1 MPFQMRMPG
10 VKPTKPTEKDP
21 LRSLL
26 KAMKL
31 GQNTGTKKKRG
42 KEKEH
47 KVDGGETEGGRSAGQ
62 STEELALLAR

>member
-1 MPFQMRMPG
+1 
-10 VKPTKPTEKDP
+10 
-21 LRSLL
+21 
-26 KAMKL
+26 MKL

-47 KVDGGETEGGRSAGQ
+47 KVDGGETEGGRSTGQ